1 MQTDRIKTQPFV
13 VCVDFDGVLH
23 RYNKGWHDGSIYDG
37 PMPGASEALK
47 HLMMDLGCQII
58 IHTTRAT
65 DRVVFGQFQPNQLN
79 ELKRWLAMNEI
90 PYDVIWTGKGKPLA
104 HLYLDDRAVRFENWN
119 QAFSQILGLFEDSR
133 LTTHDSSKTQQDEQS
148 LHSSSTSEKIQ
159 IVQDFER
166 PHIVI
171 AGLF

>member
-1 MQTDRIKTQPFV
+1 MQTDRIKTQPFI

-47 HLMMDLGCQII
+47 HLRKLGCQII

-79 ELKRWLAMNEI
+79 ELKRWLAVNEI
-90 PYDVIWTGKGKPLA
+90 PYDTIWTQTGKPLA
-104 HLYLDDRAVRFENWN
+104 HVYLDDRAVRFWSWDLALP
-119 QAFSQILGLFEDSR
+119 QL
-133 LTTHDSSKTQQDEQS
+133 LTTLEGSKSTTRESLKNQQDEQS
-148 LHSSSTSEKIQ
+148 LHSSSTSVKTR